1 MITGIICAMI
11 SELKGL
17 TDQQKIIKE
26 EVIAGRTFYHLEIN
40 ETQVVCVVSGIGKV
54 NATITATILI
64 ERYAPE
70 RIISI
75 GVAGGTE
82 KTKKGDLVIGIRLC
96 YHDFDLRHFNHTFGS
111 VPGRTL
117 YFESDESMIVQ
128 ARNAAKKMKINFL
141 EGLITSGDAFIN
153 SYEQIKLARENF
165 EPIFAVEME
174 STAIA
179 QACIDYQI
187 PFLALRFVSDIIE
200 EANQEKNYSDFEK
213 KCNVIIK
220 NLLWQMI

>member
-1 MITGIICAMI
+1 MITGIICAMK

-17 TDQQKIIKE
+17 TDKQKIIKE
-26 EVIAGRTFYHLEIN
+26 EGIAGRTFYHLKIN
-40 ETQVVCVVSGIGKV
+40 NSKVICVVSGIGKA
-54 NATITATILI
+54 NAAITATILI
-64 ERYAPE
+64 ERYSPK

-82 KTKKGDLVIGIRLC
+82 RAKKGDLVIGTKLC

-117 YFESDESMIVQ
+117 YFESNQKLISE
-128 ARNAAKKMKINFL
+128 AKKAAEEIKLNYL
-141 EGLITSGDAFIN
+141 EGLITSGDAFIKN
-153 SYEQIKLARENF
+153 YEQIKLARESF

-179 QACIDYQI
+179 QACVDYDI

-200 EANQEKNYSDFEK
+200 EDNQEESYVEFEK